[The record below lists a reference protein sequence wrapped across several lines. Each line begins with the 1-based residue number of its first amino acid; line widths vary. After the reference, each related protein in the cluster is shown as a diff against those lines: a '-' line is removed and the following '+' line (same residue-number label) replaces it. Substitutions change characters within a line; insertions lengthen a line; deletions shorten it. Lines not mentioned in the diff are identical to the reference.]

1 MMFAQYDQKV
11 SNDMERK
18 KKEQSHLKCNNQ
30 GNTGAMAMMK
40 AQREKKA
47 ETTTGIPQMAVK
59 NHFKINPMARKD
71 KGCKTMISS

>member
-40 AQREKKA
+40 AQREKRQKRNSA
-47 ETTTGIPQMAVK
+47 DG
-59 NHFKINPMARKD
+59 
-71 KGCKTMISS
+71 S

>member
-1 MMFAQYDQKV
+1 MFAQYDQKV

-40 AQREKKA
+40 AQREKRQKQQQ
-47 ETTTGIPQMAVK
+47 EFRRWQLKIIPK
-59 NHFKINPMARKD
+59 
-71 KGCKTMISS
+71 

>member
-18 KKEQSHLKCNNQ
+18 KEEQSHLKRNNQ

-40 AQREKKA
+40 AKGKK
-47 ETTTGIPQMAVK
+47 GK
-59 NHFKINPMARKD
+59 NNNRNSAD
-71 KGCKTMISS
+71 GS